1 VEGVQTR
8 TPDRPHRLNQLR
20 MAEQVAAVLR
30 DRIMTAEFG
39 ESAMLPKQDELV
51 DEFGVS
57 YPSVREALRILESEG
72 LITIRRGN
80 LGGALIHAPGP
91 STAGYALGLALQ
103 AMRVN
108 VSDLGEALAF
118 FEPASAARCALR
130 SDRMETVVPILRQL
144 ITESE
149 QHLTDHIQFT
159 RVSRQFHDAIVSLND
174 NGTERLVMRSLAS
187 LWSAQ
192 EETWAQSSSS
202 NEPEEYPTPDN
213 RRQVIRA
220 HNRILTAIEKGD
232 DRLSERASRTHIE
245 ATQLYLLPRMKNEV
259 IDASSPMAQAHY
271 RALAKSR

>member
-1 VEGVQTR
+1 
-8 TPDRPHRLNQLR
+8 

-30 DRIMTAEFG
+30 DRIMSAEFG

-51 DEFGVS
+51 EEFGVS

-80 LGGALIHAPGP
+80 VGGAEIHPPGP

-103 AMRVN
+103 AMRVR

-118 FEPASAARCALR
+118 FEPASAARCAQR
-130 SDRMETVVPILRQL
+130 TDRAEKVVPVLRDL
-144 ITESE
+144 IAESE
-149 QHLTDHIQFT
+149 QYLTDHVQFT
-159 RVSRQFHDAIVSLND
+159 RVSREFHDAIVALNS
-174 NGTERLVMRSLAS
+174 NATERLVMRSLAS

-192 EETWAQSSSS
+192 EETWAAQATS
-202 NEPEEYPTPDN
+202 EPAENPTPDE

-220 HNRILTAIEKGD
+220 HHRIVDAIEKGD
-232 DRLSERASRTHIE
+232 ARLSERASRTHIE

-259 IDASSPMAQAHY
+259 IDASSPLAQAHY
-271 RALAKSR
+271 RAMTKSR